1 MWIHTRGEVKK
12 QKVYCPIL
20 VVATNKSLTFYEVSV
35 KSFYMVSLLFSPLS
49 PTDQEHQAERRAAV
63 VQSPQP
69 ARHRFGDRQRPRL
82 RLHRPRIGRHG
93 PRSTSLSRQRLQSLS
108 LNIAPDHTTTMVST
122 FYRATY
128 LIQYCQQRG
137 FLYVFAFSNRENE
150 FKYYNTVAL

>member
-1 MWIHTRGEVKK
+1 MIASETGSGR
-12 QKVYCPIL
+12 VYVYTVRELIVTVL
-20 VVATNKSLTFYEVSV
+20 
-35 KSFYMVSLLFSPLS
+35 SF
-49 PTDQEHQAERRAAV
+49 
-63 VQSPQP
+63 
-69 ARHRFGDRQRPRL
+69 
-82 RLHRPRIGRHG
+82 
-93 PRSTSLSRQRLQSLS
+93 SLSSYSQRLQSLS